1 LNHIDECKNN
11 ISERNKV
18 LFSKAEKEKFGKMGN
33 EKRKKKRKKN
43 SSIVVWNHQVLLID

>member
-1 LNHIDECKNN
+1 LNDIDECKNN

-33 EKRKKKRKKN
+33 EERKKLVYCCLE
-43 SSIVVWNHQVLLID
+43 SPGVVD